1 VPSESP
7 GQQTRFKKSFEPAA
21 RGRRLSGRQG
31 QAPTSDT
38 LFTDQEIAMNHA
50 TNAIP
55 HLRARQLLLWCCIAC
70 ASVQG
75 ARAQTVAFPA
85 ATATLASNEKPDLS
99 IYRHYGS
106 PQEAGLPSGFPHV
119 EYCGGNDGQGGP
131 ARRVYFEVFNR
142 GNVAAPASQVRVQF
156 VNPKTN
162 QIRVVNVAVQPLAAQ
177 AHTVKRVA
185 IPPGCY
191 SAGSS
196 AQCNFVIMADPGNA
210 ITERFEDNNAQR
222 SNCKGPTF

>member
-1 VPSESP
+1 MNRDALLPS
-7 GQQTRFKKSFEPAA
+7 
-21 RGRRLSGRQG
+21 RQ
-31 QAPTSDT
+31 ALPC
-38 LFTDQEIAMNHA
+38 
-50 TNAIP
+50 
-55 HLRARQLLLWCCIAC
+55 LLCLCMAC
-70 ASVQG
+70 AASQA
-75 ARAQTVAFPA
+75 ARAQTAPLPA
-85 ATATLASNEKPDLS
+85 IPATLASNEKPDLF

-142 GNVAAPASQVRVQF
+142 GNAAAPASQVRVQF

-185 IPPGCY
+185 IPPG
-191 SAGSS
+191 
-196 AQCNFVIMADPGNA
+196 
-210 ITERFEDNNAQR
+210 
-222 SNCKGPTF
+222 